1 MFNELATRHYPVFGN
16 SSASNPGW
24 PLEQYLFAPG
34 DQGRNAQSFISH
46 LVDDLGAKR
55 FTGNLTVTFC
65 GMWGR
70 AVRTCRLSLELLL
83 NHFRI
88 AGISFIPGD
97 PARFIRIER
106 HSGQPCC
113 VADVFFRNQLVSMV
127 GLRAFRIEKFA
138 NMPLGRPGRT
148 TPCPFPWCG
157 DQCELPECPRS
168 RIWRKQD
175 VISEDRRLRAIPF
188 RVSTPYPSIPR
199 VATHDSIIFG
209 S

>member
-1 MFNELATRHYPVFGN
+1 MATGHDIVFGN

-24 PLEQYLFAPG
+24 PPEQSLFAPG
-34 DQGRNAQSFISH
+34 DQGQNA
-46 LVDDLGAKR
+46 
-55 FTGNLTVTFC
+55 
-65 GMWGR
+65 
-70 AVRTCRLSLELLL
+70 
-83 NHFRI
+83 
-88 AGISFIPGD
+88 
-97 PARFIRIER
+97 
-106 HSGQPCC
+106 
-113 VADVFFRNQLVSMV
+113 MV

-138 NMPLGRPGRT
+138 NMLLGRPGRT

-209 S
+209 SYEPQLAAFVSLPYLGSTFESGNLSHCIHGLDNAGNCAPARS